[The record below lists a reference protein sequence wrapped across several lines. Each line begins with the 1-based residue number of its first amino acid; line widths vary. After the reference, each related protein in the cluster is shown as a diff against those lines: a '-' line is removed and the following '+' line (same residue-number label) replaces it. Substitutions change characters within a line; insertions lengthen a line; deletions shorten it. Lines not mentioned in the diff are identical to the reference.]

1 MSHRGHPGR
10 GSLSNQAGRFESTQL
25 AAFDDGWGSLEA
37 LQDEPAPQTTVQA
50 DPSRSILSENQS
62 PDIPFRYSVNAYKG
76 CEHGCIYCYAR
87 PSHEYL
93 NLSAGQDFETRLF
106 YKPDAPALLEKALR
120 RPGYVCDVISLGA
133 NTDPYQPIEKRLQ
146 VTRRLLQV
154 ALEFGQPVSIVTKGT
169 GVLRDLDLLQALAA
183 RNLVQVFISVTS
195 LDSAL
200 KRSLEPRAASPT
212 ARLRVI
218 ADLHEA
224 GIPVGTLVA
233 PVIPGLTDHELES
246 ILEAVA
252 KAGARSAH
260 WILLRLPGAVQALFE
275 QWLHQH
281 FPDRAT
287 KVLSLLR
294 QCREGAIND
303 PRFGSRMRG
312 SGPVADLIA
321 ARFRRAQKQWGLD
334 QRERLQLD
342 TRHFQPPPRSGD
354 QMELI

>member
-224 GIPVGTLVA
+224 GVPVGTLVA